1 MKRYESSIP
10 RVACSIGAVILTLI
24 TIGTLVV
31 WPSLMEPENQSF
43 VAVAS
48 ANAVTATQLDAAD

>member
-1 MKRYESSIP
+1 
-10 RVACSIGAVILTLI
+10 
-24 TIGTLVV
+24 
-31 WPSLMEPENQSF
+31 MEPENQSF